1 MVAGYI
7 NYSPL
12 SFFAGENNM
21 TTEEIFTGIST
32 HMIIGVMIHKELADY
47 YDFMSLA
54 KYEKIQS
61 KQYISESKSLRKLNR
76 YFITRFSKLIP
87 ESRFEIPSVI
97 PKDIY
102 KHKSDDLSPM
112 DVRQAVKRTLE
123 MWVDWE
129 TKTKKLY
136 EESYAELISNG
147 DIGSALYISEL
158 IKDVDEELVEA
169 KTLLMKNQHTDFDVV
184 KIIEDQD

>member
-1 MVAGYI
+1 
-7 NYSPL
+7 
-12 SFFAGENNM
+12 M
-21 TTEEIFTGIST
+21 TAEEVFTKISA
-32 HMIIGVMIHKELADY
+32 HMIVGIMIHKELADY
-47 YDFMSLA
+47 YNFMSLA

-61 KQYISESKSLRKLNR
+61 KQYISESKALRKLNK
-76 YFITRFSKLIP
+76 YYITRFYKLVSEP
-87 ESRFEIPSVI
+87 RVEIPSVI
-97 PKDIY
+97 PKEVY

-147 DIGSALYISEL
+147 DVGSALYISEL
-158 IKDVDEELVEA
+158 IKDVDKELVEA

>member
-1 MVAGYI
+1 
-7 NYSPL
+7 
-12 SFFAGENNM
+12 
-21 TTEEIFTGIST
+21 
-32 HMIIGVMIHKELADY
+32 
-47 YDFMSLA
+47 
-54 KYEKIQS
+54 
-61 KQYISESKSLRKLNR
+61 
-76 YFITRFSKLIP
+76 
-87 ESRFEIPSVI
+87 
-97 PKDIY
+97 
-102 KHKSDDLSPM
+102 M
-112 DVRQAVKRTLE
+112 DVRQAVKHTLE

-147 DIGSALYISEL
+147 DVGSALYISEL

>member
-1 MVAGYI
+1 
-7 NYSPL
+7 
-12 SFFAGENNM
+12 M

-54 KYEKIQS
+54 KYGKIQS